1 MALYAKYYDAL
12 LDHRICAYNIPY
24 GFFDPRGEKYMRS
37 ERVNSFTIPYT
48 ENEKELAS
56 TWAHVLD
63 LGAGAKAW
71 VYPSDEPVGKAAYDG
86 LKKQCALV
94 HRAAP
99 GLKTCS
105 PFFRG
110 PDWDD
115 KLTPFDEVIGSLD
128 IWCCNTGY
136 YNNPNIQKLMA
147 ERQKGGE
154 EAWWYVCCGPGKPFG
169 NYFVDMSAIEHRI
182 LTWQMFK
189 YGITG
194 LLYWSTSYW
203 NGTKDPW
210 DDIATVKD
218 INPNIYGDGSLFYP
232 GKRVG
237 IDGPVTS
244 IRLECIRDSMEDYE
258 YLVMA
263 RRAIGE
269 ERTQGFVGKLVK
281 NLVEYETE
289 PTTFESVRKELGDA
303 IAAAR

>member
-1 MALYAKYYDAL
+1 
-12 LDHRICAYNIPY
+12 
-24 GFFDPRGEKYMRS
+24 MRS
-37 ERVNSFTIPYT
+37 ERVNSFTLPYT
-48 ENEKELAS
+48 DNEAELAK
-56 TWAHVLD
+56 TWAHVRD

-71 VYPSDEPVGKAAYDG
+71 VYPSDEPVGKPQYEG

-99 GLKTCS
+99 GLKVCS

-110 PDWDD
+110 PDWDE
-115 KLTPFDEVIGSLD
+115 KLSPFDELVGCLD

-136 YNNPNIQKLMA
+136 YNNKHIEELMA
-147 ERQKGGE
+147 QRQKAGE

-189 YGITG
+189 YRVTG

-232 GKRVG
+232 GSHCRDRWAGHVDQARVHPRQHG
-237 IDGPVTS
+237 GLRVPRDGA
-244 IRLECIRDSMEDYE
+244 E
-258 YLVMA
+258 
-263 RRAIGE
+263 
-269 ERTQGFVGKLVK
+269 
-281 NLVEYETE
+281 
-289 PTTFESVRKELGDA
+289 GDW
-303 IAAAR
+303 